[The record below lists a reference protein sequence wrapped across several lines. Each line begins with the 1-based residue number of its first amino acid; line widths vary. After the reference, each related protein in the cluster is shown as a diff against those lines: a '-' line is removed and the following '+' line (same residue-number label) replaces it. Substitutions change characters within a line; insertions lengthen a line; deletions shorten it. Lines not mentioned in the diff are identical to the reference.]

1 MKKSQKDIREIYMM
15 LANICFPTITS
26 VITGRTKQFLSH
38 IELVINGEDF
48 SYLIKLLRS
57 NDLSLLEK
65 KHDKLNIKL
74 VEFTYALYEEWMEY
88 IKDYV
93 EGDFNFIF
101 HLNKSYIEYTSDK
114 FFSCILNDKIMSLY
128 SELKEIEKHKI
139 KIINAEI
146 VEKYKDNVI
155 IGQIKETEN
164 ILERMNQVFKVITE
178 HFREIDADKGLFI
191 YIDDYK
197 EYCDKLVYF
206 INEFKF
212 RINLCKEDYIRMCIE
227 VFEKHIQK
235 LYQKMKEENI
245 YIDMFNLKLHI
256 LDFISKIIG

>member
-26 VITGRTKQFLSH
+26 VITGRIKQFLSH

-93 EGDFNFIF
+93 EDNFNFIF
-101 HLNKSYIEYTSDK
+101 HLNKSYIEYISYNN
-114 FFSCILNDKIMSLY
+114 FSCIINDKIMYLY
-128 SELKEIEKHKI
+128 SEFKVIKNHKI
-139 KIINAEI
+139 MIINVDM
-146 VEKYKDNVI
+146 VEKYKYNVI
-155 IGQIKETEN
+155 IGLKNEMDN
-164 ILERMNQVFKVITE
+164 IL
-178 HFREIDADKGLFI
+178 
-191 YIDDYK
+191 
-197 EYCDKLVYF
+197 
-206 INEFKF
+206 
-212 RINLCKEDYIRMCIE
+212 
-227 VFEKHIQK
+227 
-235 LYQKMKEENI
+235 
-245 YIDMFNLKLHI
+245 
-256 LDFISKIIG
+256 